1 MPRGGQTEA
10 MPVGVRWNCLTLCQ
24 ILVSIDLLDQT
35 IKVLHSFSE
44 LLCLLGLVGDV
55 LLPETPRRD
64 QGSCG
69 LFYVLRGLRRVEQPS
84 CFKAHLQKVSRL
96 LGELGA
102 YVLKVL
108 LVELAVKVAGH
119 FILIEGSVLAE
130 RTHKLDPAT
139 GGK

>member
-1 MPRGGQTEA
+1 

-24 ILVSIDLLDQT
+24 ILVPVDLLDQT

-44 LLCLLGLVGDV
+44 LLCLLSLVGDI
-55 LLPETPRRD
+55 LLPETPRTD

-69 LFYVLRGLRRVEQPS
+69 LLYVLRGEESGAVPLQ
-84 CFKAHLQKVSRL
+84 AHLQEVSRL

-102 YVLKVL
+102 DVLKVL

-119 FILIEGSVLAE
+119 FLLIEGSVLAE

>member
-1 MPRGGQTEA
+1 MG
-10 MPVGVRWNCLTLCQ
+10 WNLLTLRQ
-24 ILVSIDLLDQT
+24 ILVSVNLLDQT
-35 IKVLHSFSE
+35 IKVLYGFSE
-44 LLCLLGLVGDV
+44 FLCLLGLIGDV
-55 LLPETPRRD
+55 LLPETARREPH

-69 LFYVLRGLRRVEQPS
+69 LFYVLRGLEREEQLC

-96 LGELGA
+96 LGKLGA

-108 LVELAVKVAGH
+108 LVELAVEVAGH
-119 FILIEGSVLAE
+119 LILVEGPVLAE